1 MPGAIQ
7 AAVQAAIQAA
17 VQEAGGAAA
26 LWIPGLAGGLILLA
40 ALLAFAALR
49 ASRRAARAAEPLA
62 AEIGRLGESLKALG
76 AAQERMAGGLG
87 QIGQAQNQTQAATL
101 ETLERRLEEVST
113 RLGDSLSGSA
123 QRTAQALGDLRQRL
137 EAIDRAQGK
146 IERLSGDILGLQNIL
161 SNKQA
166 RGAMGEIQL
175 QEIVTQ
181 ALPAGSYRFQT
192 QLSNG
197 RRVDC
202 LLVTPPPTGLL
213 PVDSKFPLEAWRRL
227 AEATSPAEKAEAAK
241 AFRADVGRHLRDVA
255 ERYLVADETADSALM
270 FLPSEAI
277 YAEIHA
283 NFPDLVR
290 LSFEKKVWIVSP
302 STFMATLH
310 TLRAVLRDARIQEQ
324 SAALRRQTGLLLQDA
339 ERLGTRLKALET
351 HFGQAEGDLRE
362 AGISVTKILRGAR
375 KLEEV
380 EFSEAAQTEPSSAP
394 AARRPEALPEI
405 AGIPS

>member
-1 MPGAIQ
+1 MARMLEAMRETEGAILWM
-7 AAVQAAIQAA
+7 
-17 VQEAGGAAA
+17 AGGAAA
-26 LWIPGLAGGLILLA
+26 LVLLLA
-40 ALLAFAALR
+40 ILAFAALR
-49 ASRRAARAAEPLA
+49 AARRAARATEPLT
-62 AEIGRLGESLKALG
+62 AEIGRLGEALG
-76 AAQERMAGGLG
+76 RLNAAQERMTGGLG
-87 QIGQAQNQTQAATL
+87 QIGQAQSQTQAATL
-101 ETLERRLEEVST
+101 ETLERRLDEVST

-137 EAIDRAQGK
+137 EVIDRAQGK

-175 QEIVTQ
+175 QEIVAQ
-181 ALPAGSYRFQT
+181 ALPAGSYRFQA

-202 LLVTPPPTGLL
+202 LLETPPPTGLL

-227 AEATSPAEKAEAAK
+227 AEAESPAAKTEAAK

-255 ERYLVADETADSALM
+255 DRYVAAEETADSALM

-310 TLRAVLRDARIQEQ
+310 TLRAVLRDARLQER
-324 SAALRRQTGLLLQDA
+324 SAALRRQIGTLQLDA
-339 ERLGTRLKALET
+339 ERLGVRIKALET

-362 AGISVTKILRGAR
+362 VGISATKILR
-375 KLEEV
+375 
-380 EFSEAAQTEPSSAP
+380 
-394 AARRPEALPEI
+394 AARRLEEAEFDAEPPAGAAPRERAADLPEI
-405 AGIPS
+405 AGIRE